1 MNLIEYYNLR
11 TFLYNIVG
19 QVADVTRKHR
29 WISANNEVTYFG
41 SSFEVSILVLNVIID
56 TNFSTLEDFKGLLCP
71 LHLFA
76 VRASD
81 SHNGNHAG
89 LLHKLGLS
97 DTKCEATVV
106 AGNVPEAPPVPPKL
120 ASPVGTLVV
129 PSLASLTQP
138 EDAGTEGSFSKDD
151 NITCEFVYPLFIH
164 EGEEDTLIGAMP
176 GCYRLR
182 WRHGLVQEVAKAW
195 DVGVNSVVLFPKI
208 PDALKSPTG
217 NEAYND
223 NGLVPWSIRFLKDK
237 FSDLLSEHN
246 NEIAQYLRKLVRV
259 LVHFHLDCDPQL
271 QMEPR
276 IYHYPPSPSP
286 STLSAVCFQF
296 HHYSHYAAHMI
307 IMYEP
312 SLIWC
317 GFREDELPTVDL
329 FVATADPV
337 IEPPII
343 TANTVLSLLALDY
356 PSNKQACYVS
366 DDGCSLLTFYALVEG
381 AKFAKLWVPFY
392 KK

>member
-1 MNLIEYYNLR
+1 MPKPLR
-11 TFLYNIVG
+11 ARESSSF
-19 QVADVTRKHR
+19 VADVTRKHR

-208 PDALKSPTG
+208 PDALK
-217 NEAYND
+217 
-223 NGLVPWSIRFLKDK
+223 
-237 FSDLLSEHN
+237 
-246 NEIAQYLRKLVRV
+246 IAQYLRKLVRV

-381 AKFAKLWVPFY
+381 AKFAKLWDIYDNLSRKIEDVTTKAIPFPRQFHSHLMENMLLS
-392 KK
+392 